1 MGQVHFWFVL
11 NNLNYQK
18 GVNISKVNGTSQ
30 FLEPNLQK
38 FTYVLSNIQI
48 N

>member
-11 NNLNYQK
+11 NNLYVK
-18 GVNISKVNGTSQ
+18 SVKISKANCTSQ
-30 FLEPNLQK
+30 FLGPNLQK
-38 FTYVLSNIQI
+38 FMYVLSNIQI